1 MNFVLTFCIILICQS
16 LYNIYIM
23 IWAWNHPENAELI
36 RPPSTYL
43 SPKTTFT
50 IILPAWKEPYFD
62 QTIISCNK
70 FNYPKELYEV
80 LIPLRVQD
88 PDTIKL
94 AQRTLA
100 RINNLNFRIILVDD
114 KTFNKPNQLNHA
126 LKQAKGEIVTIFD
139 AEDDPSM
146 SLLNIVNTKLLQTNA
161 DVIQSNVQLINYTDT
176 WFSVLNC
183 MEYYFWFKSSLNYF
197 AANDVM
203 PLAGNTVFLKTYM
216 VKKLGGWDETC
227 LTEDGE
233 LGLRLAI
240 EHAKFEVVY
249 DANHATLEESP
260 TTNDQFIKQR
270 TRWVQ
275 GFINIFMQGKWLQLD
290 SLKKQFI
297 FVYILLWP
305 ALQSLLILYLFTV
318 LVVSSFV
325 KIDLLISVLSFVPMF
340 LLFIQILITNYG
352 VLKFTKEYNLKYRWY
367 VPFNIILTFIPY
379 QLVLAYASM
388 RATYR
393 EFSKQTNWEKTIHT
407 NAHRKV

>member
-1 MNFVLTFCIILICQS
+1 
-16 LYNIYIM
+16 M

-36 RPPSTYL
+36 KPPSTYL
-43 SPKTTFT
+43 PPTKTFT
-50 IILPAWKEPYFD
+50 IILPAWKEEYFD
-62 QTIISCNK
+62 QTILSCAK
-70 FNYPKELYEV
+70 FNYPPELYEV

-88 PDTIKL
+88 LDTVRL
-94 AQRTLA
+94 AQRTVA
-100 RINNLNFRIILVDD
+100 KINQNNFKIILVED
-114 KTFNKPNQLNHA
+114 KPLNKPNQLNHA
-126 LKQAKGEIVTIFD
+126 LYQAKGEIVTIFD

-146 SLLNIVNTKLLQTNA
+146 SLLNIINTKLLQTNA

-197 AANDVM
+197 AANEVM
-203 PLAGNTVFLKTYM
+203 PLAGNTVFLKTAL

-270 TRWVQ
+270 TRWIQ
-275 GFINIFMQGKWLQLD
+275 GFLNIFLNGKWLQLD

-305 ALQSLLILYLFTV
+305 VLQSLLIVYLFAV
-318 LVVSSFV
+318 LVISSVV
-325 KIDLLISVLSFVPMF
+325 KIDLFISVLSFVPMF
-340 LLFIQILITNYG
+340 LLFIQLLVTNYG
-352 VLKFTKEYNLKYRWY
+352 VFKFTKEYRLEYKWY
-367 VPFNIILTFIPY
+367 IPFTIILTFIPY
-379 QLVLAYASM
+379 QMVLAYASL

-393 EFSKQTNWEKTIHT
+393 EFSKQTDWEKTIHT
-407 NAHRKV
+407 NAHRKI

>member
-1 MNFVLTFCIILICQS
+1 
-16 LYNIYIM
+16 M
-23 IWAWNHPENAELI
+23 IWAWNHPQNSLSI
-36 RPPSTYL
+36 KPPSTYL
-43 SPKTTFT
+43 KPTKSFT
-50 IILPAWKEPYFD
+50 IILPAWKEPFFD
-62 QTIISCNK
+62 QTIASCAK
-70 FNYPKELYEV
+70 FDYPQELYEV

-94 AQRTLA
+94 AQQTVHK
-100 RINNLNFRIILVDD
+100 INQPNFRVILVDD
-114 KTFNKPNQLNHA
+114 KPFNKPNQLNHA
-126 LKQAKGEIVTIFD
+126 LAQAKGEIVTIFD

-197 AANDVM
+197 ASNDVM
-203 PLAGNTVFLKTYM
+203 PLAGNTVFLKTAL
-216 VKKLGGWDETC
+216 VKKLDGWDENC

-249 DANHATLEESP
+249 DAKHATLEESP

-275 GFINIFMQGKWLQLD
+275 GFINIFINGKWLKLD
-290 SLKKQFI
+290 SLKKKFI

-305 ALQSLLILYLFTV
+305 ALQSLLIAYLFIV
-318 LVVSSFV
+318 LVVSSLV
-325 KIDLLISVLSFVPMF
+325 KIDLLISVTSFVPLF
-340 LLFIQILITNYG
+340 LLFIQLLITNYG
-352 VLKFTKEYNLKYRWY
+352 VVQFTKEYQLQYKWY
-367 VPFNIILTFIPY
+367 VPFVVVITFIPY
-379 QLVLAYASM
+379 QLVLAYASL

-393 EFSKQTNWEKTIHT
+393 ELSKQTDWEKTIHT
-407 NAHRKV
+407 NAHRKM

>member
-1 MNFVLTFCIILICQS
+1 
-16 LYNIYIM
+16 M

-36 RPPSTYL
+36 KPPTNYL
-43 SPKTTFT
+43 PPTKTFT
-50 IILPAWKEPYFD
+50 IILPAWKEEYFD
-62 QTIISCNK
+62 QTILSCAK
-70 FNYPKELYEV
+70 FDYPKELYEV
-80 LIPLRVQD
+80 LIPLRVHD
-88 PDTIKL
+88 PETIKL
-94 AQRTLA
+94 AQRTVSK
-100 RINNLNFRIILVDD
+100 INQHNFKIILVNDQPQ
-114 KTFNKPNQLNHA
+114 NKPNQLNWA
-126 LKQAKGEIVTIFD
+126 LRQARGEVVTIFD

-146 SLLNIVNTKLLQTNA
+146 SLLNIINTKLLQTDA

-203 PLAGNTVFLKTYM
+203 PLAGNTVFLKTAL
-216 VKKLGGWDETC
+216 VKNLGGWDETC

-240 EHAKFEVVY
+240 ENAKFEVVY

-305 ALQSLLILYLFTV
+305 ALQSLLIVYLFIV
-318 LVVSSFV
+318 LVVSAFV
-325 KIDLLISVLSFVPMF
+325 KIDLVISVLSFIPMF
-340 LLFIQILITNYG
+340 LLFIQLLITNYG
-352 VLKFTKEYNLKYRWY
+352 VVKFTIEYKLEYKWY
-367 VPFNIILTFIPY
+367 VPFIIIVTFIPY
-379 QLVLAYASM
+379 QLVLAYASL

-407 NAHRKV
+407 NAHRKI